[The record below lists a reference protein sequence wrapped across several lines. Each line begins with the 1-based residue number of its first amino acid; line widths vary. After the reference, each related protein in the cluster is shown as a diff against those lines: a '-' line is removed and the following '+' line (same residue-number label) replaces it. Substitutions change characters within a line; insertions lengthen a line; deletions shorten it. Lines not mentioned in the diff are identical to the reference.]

1 MRHERSSVSVCVSP
15 VFDAEDDDF
24 TLRLVD
30 SVQDAVG
37 AAARGVDAGEI
48 PAQLLTDPLRVLDQ
62 GSGEELNDCRR
73 DALGQS

>member
-1 MRHERSSVSVCVSP
+1 

-37 AAARGVDAGEI
+37 AAARGVDTGEI
-48 PAQLLTDPLRVLDQ
+48 PAQLLTDPLGVVDQ
-62 GSGEELNDCRR
+62 GSGEELNDCCR

>member
-1 MRHERSSVSVCVSP
+1 
-15 VFDAEDDDF
+15 VFDAENDDF

-30 SVQDAVG
+30 SVQGAVG
-37 AAARGVDAGEI
+37 AAACGVDAGEI
-48 PAQLLTDPLRVLDQ
+48 PAQLLTDPLGVVDQ